1 MIWAKEEMLS
11 RENLQNLQLERL
23 QQTIAMVYNHVP
35 FYKKK
40 LDEFGIKPADIK
52 SLEDITLLPFTNKDD
67 FRDNYP
73 YGLFAVPMEK
83 IVRLHASSG
92 TTGKPTVVGYTQND
106 LDNWTEVVA
115 RIVTQAGVTRGDIVQ
130 VAFGYG
136 LFTGAF
142 GLHYGLEKVGA
153 AVVPTSSG
161 GTEKQI
167 MLMKDFG
174 TTVLVS
180 TPSYALHMA
189 EVAEKMNV
197 INDLKLRLGL
207 FGAEGCSEEMR
218 REIEKRWGIVATDNY
233 GLSEV
238 IGPGVS
244 GECGCK
250 DGLHINEDHFFVE
263 VIDPVTLKPV
273 HPGEKGELV
282 FTTLTKEALPVLRY
296 RTKDISHLNI
306 SPCSCGR
313 TTARMAKV
321 SGRSDDMLII
331 RGVNVFPSQIESVLI
346 DIEGIAPHYQLVVTK
361 RNHLD
366 ELEIKVEVTAQAMAK
381 GQLEMQRLEKTISRR
396 LQGVLALR
404 ARVNLMEPFS
414 MERFQGKARRVVDL
428 RQAM

>member
-1 MIWAKEEMLS
+1 
-11 RENLQNLQLERL
+11 
-23 QQTIAMVYNHVP
+23 
-35 FYKKK
+35 
-40 LDEFGIKPADIK
+40 
-52 SLEDITLLPFTNKDD
+52 
-67 FRDNYP
+67 
-73 YGLFAVPMEK
+73 
-83 IVRLHASSG
+83 
-92 TTGKPTVVGYTQND
+92 
-106 LDNWTEVVA
+106 
-115 RIVTQAGVTRGDIVQ
+115 
-130 VAFGYG
+130 
-136 LFTGAF
+136 
-142 GLHYGLEKVGA
+142 
-153 AVVPTSSG
+153 
-161 GTEKQI
+161 
-167 MLMKDFG
+167 
-174 TTVLVS
+174 
-180 TPSYALHMA
+180 
-189 EVAEKMNV
+189 
-197 INDLKLRLGL
+197 
-207 FGAEGCSEEMR
+207 MR
-218 REIEKRWGIVATDNY
+218 KEIEKRWGIRATDNY